1 MNKRR
6 IDEMIPS
13 AYEAIANDL
22 AVDGKIDKAY
32 RGAISSFGAA
42 IIMGSILSAAAYYN
56 ETDTSDKKNPGEIV
70 DKNKVSVVLLNTLK
84 KSEFGAGITENT
96 LYEYVT
102 RCCREGEGSRIK
114 CKELICDTA
123 VAVKLALNLFT
134 LT

>member
-1 MNKRR
+1 MNKKR

-42 IIMGSILSAAAYYN
+42 IIMGSIISAAAYYN
-56 ETDTSDKKNPGEIV
+56 EPDAVTKKQPGEIV
-70 DKNKVSVVLLNTLK
+70 DKNKVSVVLLDTLK
-84 KSEFGAGITENT
+84 KSEYGAGIKEKT
-96 LYEYVT
+96 LFDFVV
-102 RCCREGEGSRIK
+102 RCCNEGEDSKIK

-123 VAVKLALNLFT
+123 IAVKLSLNLFT
-134 LT
+134 LI

>member
-13 AYEAIANDL
+13 AYEAIASDL
-22 AVDGKIDKAY
+22 AVDGKVDKAY

-42 IIMGSILSAAAYYN
+42 IAMGSIISAAAYYN
-56 ETDTSDKKNPGEIV
+56 ETAASTKKNPGEIV
-70 DKNKVSVVLLNTLK
+70 DKNKVSIVLLDTLK
-84 KSEFGAGITENT
+84 KSKFGANIEEKS
-96 LYEYVT
+96 LYDYVA
-102 RCCREGEGSRIK
+102 RCCREGDGNRIK
-114 CKELICDTA
+114 CKELVCDTA